1 MLRVGVL
8 GAGGRMGSTVCDAV
22 SRTSDLELV
31 CAFDP
36 AAANKFTSSAEPSG
50 RVEISADLGVF
61 ASSGCQVAVDFTV
74 AEAAR
79 ENLPRLAEMGVNV
92 VLGTTGLSE
101 EELEDLG
108 ELFAGKGL
116 GILAAA
122 NFALGAVLM
131 EVFGIL
137 AAPFAEGV
145 EIIEFHH
152 EKKLDAPSGTAL
164 QSALAI
170 ERARQERGLK
180 DLPALDARS
189 ESLAQTRGGLGPGGA
204 RIHAVR
210 LPGFVARQDLVIG
223 MEGQTLTIS
232 HNVIDRTAFM
242 PGVLMAVRAVQG
254 RPGLTRGLVPLLN
267 LGI

>member
-1 MLRVGVL
+1 MRVGVL
-8 GAGGRMGSTVCDAV
+8 GAGGRMGSTVCQAV
-22 SRTSDLELV
+22 SKASDLELV

-36 AAANKFTSSAEPSG
+36 AAAGKFTFAADPSG
-50 RVEISADLGVF
+50 GVEISADLGVF

-79 ENLPRLAEMGVNV
+79 ANLPKLAEMGVNV

-116 GILAAA
+116 GLLAAA
-122 NFALGAVLM
+122 NFAIGAVLM
-131 EVFGIL
+131 EVFGVL

-145 EIIEFHH
+145 ETIEFHH
-152 EKKLDAPSGTAL
+152 EHKADAPSGTAL

-170 ERARQERGLK
+170 ERARQERGLR
-180 DLPALDARS
+180 DLPALEARS
-189 ESLAQTRGGLGPGGA
+189 ETLGHTRGGLGPGGV

-210 LPGFVARQDLVIG
+210 LPGFVARQDLIIG
-223 MEGQTLTIS
+223 MEGQTLTVS
-232 HNVIDRTAFM
+232 HNVVDRTAFM

-267 LGI
+267 LGV